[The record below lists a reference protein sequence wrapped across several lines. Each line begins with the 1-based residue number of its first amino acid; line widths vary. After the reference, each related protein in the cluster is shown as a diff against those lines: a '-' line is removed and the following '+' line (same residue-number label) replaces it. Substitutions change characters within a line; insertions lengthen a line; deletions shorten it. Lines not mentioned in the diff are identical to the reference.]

1 MCSSGMHV
9 QKWDGEFVP
18 AFVKTVG
25 SDSARLYYPG
35 PPEEHEDISRSDFS
49 NKQQTE
55 ARVLCSGNVPWA
67 PWLSNVSIETYT
79 PTIRTG
85 ESYHSAKVA
94 AMQYDGAKQQLGATD
109 LPRTVGDQVRA
120 NLAAAV
126 HSTIEDVGRQFH
138 SKLGACDVFGQAAIS
153 HALMSDVK
161 AQNKTVKALAER
173 KHSWKTTRLQ
183 TGMYVL
189 AVGSDAVAVKVTGN
203 DTDTRT
209 AVSMALKPGTQYE
222 CHCVQTGASTWQRYV
237 DGEETTCIDCK
248 TNGCAPLLICVCDLQ
263 KDPQCPMSKTQ
274 MHNISEVL
282 QRQMD
287 APLATHAKF
296 DLAHLP
302 LFRRVLREIIE
313 YQFSLWC
320 AGKQTDEP
328 TGESVYEAMC
338 DHCGKEWVELYC
350 GTDRVVNADRFER
363 EIVNWL
369 QDKLDKCRSNKKRKG
384 LVKRFRD
391 SWVADSDPIFFT
403 GQRVYA
409 RWTTE
414 TGKLV
419 ANVNRTASDKRGFP
433 GVIVAA
439 GEAPCFYRVA
449 FDGEPDHPGIPA
461 KYITTREREEE
472 TNE

>member
-1 MCSSGMHV
+1 
-9 QKWDGEFVP
+9 
-18 AFVKTVG
+18 
-25 SDSARLYYPG
+25 
-35 PPEEHEDISRSDFS
+35 
-49 NKQQTE
+49 
-55 ARVLCSGNVPWA
+55 
-67 PWLSNVSIETYT
+67 
-79 PTIRTG
+79 
-85 ESYHSAKVA
+85 
-94 AMQYDGAKQQLGATD
+94 
-109 LPRTVGDQVRA
+109 
-120 NLAAAV
+120 
-126 HSTIEDVGRQFH
+126 
-138 SKLGACDVFGQAAIS
+138 
-153 HALMSDVK
+153 
-161 AQNKTVKALAER
+161 
-173 KHSWKTTRLQ
+173 
-183 TGMYVL
+183 
-189 AVGSDAVAVKVTGN
+189 
-203 DTDTRT
+203 
-209 AVSMALKPGTQYE
+209 
-222 CHCVQTGASTWQRYV
+222 
-237 DGEETTCIDCK
+237 
-248 TNGCAPLLICVCDLQ
+248 
-263 KDPQCPMSKTQ
+263 MSKTQ

-287 APLATHAKF
+287 APLAAHAKF

-391 SWVADSDPIFFT
+391 SWLADSDPIFFT

-419 ANVNRTASDKRGFP
+419 ANVNRTASDSRGFP
-433 GVIVAA
+433 GVIVSAS
-439 GEAPCFYRVA
+439 EAPGFYRVA

-461 KYITTREREEE
+461 KYITARECEEE